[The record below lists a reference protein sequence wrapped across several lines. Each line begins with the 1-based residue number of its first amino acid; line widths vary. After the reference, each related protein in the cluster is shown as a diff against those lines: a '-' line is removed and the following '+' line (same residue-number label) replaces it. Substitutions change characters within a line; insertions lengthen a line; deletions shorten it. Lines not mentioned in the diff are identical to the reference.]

1 MEEGPPW
8 SIQAGVI
15 GILGRFRCEFTQK
28 PHLCFGRRSNEA
40 SSSLPP
46 SARKE
51 RENVCNCESLYRFHC
66 RSTLGSPEAEPGAGR
81 GLEGRSVFPRGNQS
95 RRQFSLWLGYCGEER
110 VASARMFLGGCPR
123 GGDNLPQAPRQQGQ
137 RGCDAAWQTCI
148 PRAPLGPWIL
158 LWKAPLWG
166 ASLHVAGDQGTESR
180 RTGSKAQLRCRQAA
194 DLAARRPTATRTA
207 RRPAR
212 PDRSAR
218 EDTIP
223 PAAPLLPGAK
233 ARPSGRGPEATDQS
247 VSRGLVT

>member
-1 MEEGPPW
+1 M
-8 SIQAGVI
+8 
-15 GILGRFRCEFTQK
+15 
-28 PHLCFGRRSNEA
+28 
-40 SSSLPP
+40 
-46 SARKE
+46 
-51 RENVCNCESLYRFHC
+51 
-66 RSTLGSPEAEPGAGR
+66 
-81 GLEGRSVFPRGNQS
+81 
-95 RRQFSLWLGYCGEER
+95 
-110 VASARMFLGGCPR
+110 ASARMFLGGCPR

-137 RGCDAAWQTCI
+137 RGCDAAWQSCI

-158 LWKAPLWG
+158 LWKVPLWG

-194 DLAARRPTATRTA
+194 DLAARKPTATRTA

-247 VSRGLVT
+247 CREVWSRDRRSGEGFLPSASQLRPTRRKAAATTPARSFSREQRRHPGLPLVRRWLAPRPRTESREVPWLRYK